1 MEGNEQVE
9 DLVEDPF
16 RVGVFAIN
24 LIDDDDRFGARFQRF
39 AEDEACLRL
48 RSVGRVHHEQHAV
61 NHAHG
66 ALDFTAEIGVAGS
79 VHDVDVVIL
88 VFECGVLGP
97 DRDALLA
104 LEVHRVHDPL
114 LRRDGLVGAECS

>member
-1 MEGNEQVE
+1 MRESSSV
-9 DLVEDPF
+9 PTASF
-16 RVGVFAIN
+16 RRRKA
-24 LIDDDDRFGARFQRF
+24 LASTAQPSF

-79 VHDVDVVIL
+79 VYNIDAVTVPL
-88 VFECGVLGP
+88 KRSVFRAN
-97 DRDALLA
+97 RDALFA
-104 LEVHRVHDPL
+104 LEIHRVHHPFLDL
-114 LRRDGLVGAECS
+114 LIRAKGA